1 MTARA
6 AAIVAALAVA
16 GAGCTTQKDTDR
28 FFDHVGRAQEAH
40 EKGDYD
46 KAIEEFSSAID
57 LAPNEGTL
65 VMCLSIRARLYCT
78 RHNLDAAIADYARL
92 IKEHPNHPEHRN
104 GRAWV
109 HLGKADLQ
117 KALAD
122 ADKAVQTDPKA
133 HFLDTRAWAHF
144 HLGDL
149 DAAERDLDAAVKADP
164 TLHWLR
170 ALRFRIDVA
179 RDKREQAVAG
189 ARRFLDAAAP
199 DDKTQ
204 PTRLILGH
212 FLGQVPRDVL
222 REHDD
227 WVDFDIAARG
237 WQERPS
243 DQPAQPPKGAT
254 DQSPR

>member
-1 MTARA
+1 MTYRA
-6 AAIVAALAVA
+6 TVIVAALAVA
-16 GAGCTTQKDTDR
+16 GAGCATKEDTDR
-28 FFDHVGRAQEAH
+28 FFGHVGRAQEAH

-46 KAIEEFSSAID
+46 KAIEEFTSAID
-57 LAPNEGTL
+57 LAPNEESL

-104 GRAWV
+104 ARAWT
-109 HLGKADLQ
+109 HLGKGDHQ

-133 HFLDTRAWAHF
+133 SFLDTRAWAHF

-179 RDKREQAVAG
+179 RGKRDQALDG
-189 ARRFLDAAAP
+189 ARRFLDAAGP
-199 DDKTQ
+199 DKETLA
-204 PTRLILGH
+204 TRLILGH
-212 FLGQVPRDVL
+212 FLGQVPRDEL
-222 REHDD
+222 RKHDD

-237 WQERPS
+237 WKERPS
-243 DQPAQPPKGAT
+243 DQQAQPPRGAT
-254 DQSPR
+254 D